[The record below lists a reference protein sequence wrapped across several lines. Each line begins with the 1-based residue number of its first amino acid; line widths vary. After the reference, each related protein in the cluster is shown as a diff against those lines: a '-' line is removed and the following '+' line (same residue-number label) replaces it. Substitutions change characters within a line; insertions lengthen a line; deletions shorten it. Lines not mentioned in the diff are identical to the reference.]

1 MKIGTLEHNLS
12 MIRGAPSEIKRSDPN
27 PANLSRESRRILN
40 ESLEGP
46 DRSQT
51 TIAAD
56 FLTDATEIALAAFD
70 DAYAAEYTTTGATDN
85 RAIAMRAAVESIV
98 ALCAMEAEW
107 KPGDP
112 RCDQCDNGILATWV
126 ACPYCG
132 SRVLKSEPKA

>member
-107 KPGDP
+107 KLGDP